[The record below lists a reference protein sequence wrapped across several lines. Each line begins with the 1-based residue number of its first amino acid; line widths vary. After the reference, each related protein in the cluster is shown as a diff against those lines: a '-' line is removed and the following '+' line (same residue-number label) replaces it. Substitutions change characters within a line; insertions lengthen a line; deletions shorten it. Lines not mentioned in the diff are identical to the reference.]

1 VVLVRDRTGQALSNL
16 RHDDSADPAG
26 GEGHSSDHDSADGR
40 GLLPSTAAGGT
51 LVLLPPLDFAEAPV
65 VAIVVMMV
73 VVVVTCAGRHGRR
86 LRSAMVIAVPKP
98 PRRFDLSEEVDRLRY
113 RARTEAA
120 QKGRCNDRH
129 GEFWK
134 EGNDETTLNS

>member
-1 VVLVRDRTGQALSNL
+1 VLLVRDRTGQALSNL

-40 GLLPSTAAGGT
+40 GLLTSAAAGST

-65 VAIVVMMV
+65 VAIAML
-73 VVVVTCAGRHGRR
+73 VVTCAGRHGRR

-98 PRRFDLSEEVDRLRY
+98 PRRFELSEEVDRFRDGS
-113 RARTEAA
+113 RTEAS
-120 QKGRCNDRH
+120 QKGRCKDRH

-134 EGNDETTLNS
+134 EGKPK